1 MKIKLITTVFLIAIL
16 GALLSLAGST
26 RQADDPAVLLRAAI
40 EMEEVDGDLQGAI
53 DLYEQIITKYGDH
66 RTIAAKAQLHIG
78 FCYEK
83 LGLIEAQKAFQNVI
97 DKYPE
102 QTESVKTAQEKLL
115 LLVKAKD
122 FLEKKSEEFQTRQV
136 WTGREVDGS
145 GKISF
150 DGKYLSFVDWSTGN
164 LAMREMATEKKTLI
178 TKKGSWKIDAMEF
191 AMDSVWSRDGKQL
204 AYNWDNVEK
213 GRVEL
218 YIVGLKNLE
227 SRLLYQIDFKRD
239 WISPVDW
246 SPDGKDILAFFTG
259 EKRACQLGLIS
270 VKDGSIR
277 IIKTFPAIDPFPMAA
292 QFSPDGR
299 YIVYEFPQEELKRE
313 KNISIIS
320 SDGKDEWPL
329 IAHAAND
336 NLLGWSPDGNWI
348 LFTSDRTGTWD
359 AWIIQVM
366 EGKPQKSPQLVK
378 RGIGLINSL
387 GFSQDGSFYYNV
399 EGGRYNVFS
408 AKIDPETG
416 HILEMPK
423 KDPLP
428 YQGYNTYP
436 GWSSDGKHLLYVSD
450 RGPMK
455 RQRVLCIYS
464 LDSGSL
470 REINLKQKFV
480 HFGYPRWCPDGR
492 SVLLFAEHIQSGNGL
507 FKVDTQTGEATLL
520 IQEKDRIP
528 GILHWSPIMALD
540 GKSLFYDYENSSEQY
555 YQIRVRDLETG
566 KEKELL
572 RHPPHDNN
580 QLALSPDGKQLA
592 LILRD
597 EKNMRMVK
605 VMPTEGGEPVELY
618 RFELKGRN
626 IVSLDWS
633 PDGRYIYFP
642 KRTTD
647 GWELWRVPVQGGDAE
662 NLKLK
667 MRNFINLNIHPDGQ
681 RITFASRVGDE
692 MLPKIWVMENFLP
705 KITERE

>member
-1 MKIKLITTVFLIAIL
+1 MSQKKKLFTVIFLLVGVSLLFSNLTQQESAKELFEKAVYLEETKGDLEKAITAYDRVVKEFPDERAI
-16 GALLSLAGST
+16 
-26 RQADDPAVLLRAAI
+26 AAI
-40 EMEEVDGDLQGAI
+40 
-53 DLYEQIITKYGDH
+53 
-66 RTIAAKAQLHIG
+66 AQLHIG
-78 FCYEK
+78 LCYEK
-83 LGLIEAQKAFQNVI
+83 LGLKEAQKAFQNVI

-102 QTESVKTAQEKLL
+102 QTESVKTAREKLSL
-115 LLVKAKD
+115 LLKAKD
-122 FLEKKSEEFQTRQV
+122 VVEKKSEEFQTRQV

-178 TKKGSWKIDAMEF
+178 TKKGSYKIDAMEF
-191 AMDSVWSRDGKQL
+191 AIYSVWSRDGKQL
-204 AYNWDNVEK
+204 AYIWDNVGK

-227 SRLLYQIDFKRD
+227 SRLLYQTDFKRD

-246 SPDGKDILAFFTG
+246 SPDGKDILVFFTG
-259 EKRACQLGLIS
+259 EKRTCQLGLIS

-277 IIKTFPAIDPFPMAA
+277 IIKTFPSIDPFPVAA

-299 YIVYEFPQEELKRE
+299 YIVYEFPQEEFKRE
-313 KNISIIS
+313 KNISVIS

-436 GWSSDGKHLLYVSD
+436 GWSSDGKHLLYISA

-520 IQEKDRIP
+520 IQEKDSIP
-528 GILHWSPIMALD
+528 WILHWWPVMALD
-540 GKSLFYDYENSSEQY
+540 GKSLFYDYENSSEEY

-566 KEKELL
+566 KEKVLL

-592 LILRD
+592 LILRE
-597 EKNMRMVK
+597 EKDMRMVK
-605 VMPTEGGEPVELY
+605 VMPTEGGEPVELH

-647 GWELWRVPVQGGDAE
+647 GWELWRVPAQGGEAE

-705 KITERE
+705 KITDRQ